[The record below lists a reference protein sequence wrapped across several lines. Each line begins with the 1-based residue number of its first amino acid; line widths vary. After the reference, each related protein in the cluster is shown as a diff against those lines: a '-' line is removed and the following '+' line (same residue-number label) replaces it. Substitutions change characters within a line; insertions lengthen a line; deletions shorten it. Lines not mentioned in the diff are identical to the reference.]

1 MSERSALMLRQLDS
15 LEADLHTESSEITT
29 YGSLVD
35 RHGHAEQVACQVT
48 DEHVREITR
57 LDLAQKKKRE
67 EKLKKRR
74 AVASAGTHV
83 GQRLASR

>member
-1 MSERSALMLRQLDS
+1 MLRQLDR
-15 LEADLHTESSEITT
+15 LEADLHSEDSEIAT
-29 YGSLVD
+29 YGVLVE

-57 LDLAQKKKRE
+57 LDLAQRMKRA

-74 AVASAGTHV
+74 GVASSSAGVRV
-83 GQRLASR
+83 GQRVASR